1 MSGRERV
8 KAATAEAT
16 TSGAAFQNKPSIR
29 ESILW
34 RFVRKKTQFEHK
46 ADTMGFVS
54 CGFSVV
60 PDILAYFTRRRRQ
73 AVTHIFVHPLNELI
87 TLKQW
92 GQVSVFKALCNPVF
106 FSPFFFFVSA

>member
-1 MSGRERV
+1 
-8 KAATAEAT
+8 
-16 TSGAAFQNKPSIR
+16 
-29 ESILW
+29 
-34 RFVRKKTQFEHK
+34 
-46 ADTMGFVS
+46 MGFVS